1 MKLRFRSAV
10 LSRLPR
16 TLRHNTMRLLIF
28 RLMLLAG
35 ILLGLATLVMIVHL
49 RLLPVEDAP
58 LLYRL
63 HDEVYLPLVGHTFTR
78 YFPFSVIW
86 WGIALTALVWWM
98 SMWLFQTSPLRF
110 IQRRLLLRA
119 IRQPRRHDSL
129 LRWSRRFS
137 RLRLRPHLLRLVAE
151 DEWERVLRAEDM
163 GSALS
168 VLRLRIGLQS
178 CFSSDVTRLL
188 VLLEDWLRLAHLA
201 YRHNSDQWADMHTLL
216 AQLETLQTVG
226 DIDAYFS
233 PAALY
238 GDARQLLAW
247 LEAPARPNVE
257 LLQANDARRE
267 RLNTVYSTFHRSQSG
282 ADFSGK
288 LPLPDVESTTW
299 LPLCGRIA
307 LRLTLQVAELGRFP
321 AHLHAYSQ
329 ASERLLL
336 LARATATPA
345 ARAWAALVG
354 YADPQTAVH
363 DGYVHLA
370 RLTATEQK
378 RLRQTWHDQRHMD
391 KRPIL
396 SPAYAETAHRL
407 DVRGLLDA
415 AHPTATE
422 PGDSSR

>member
-1 MKLRFRSAV
+1 MRLRFRSTV

-16 TLRHNTMRLLIF
+16 SLRRNTMRLLVF
-28 RLMLLAG
+28 RLVLLAG
-35 ILLGLATLVMIVHL
+35 ILLGLAALLMIVHL

-63 HDEVYLPLVGHTFTR
+63 HDDVYLPLVGHTFTR
-78 YFPFSVIW
+78 YFPLSVIW
-86 WGIALTALVWWM
+86 WGVVVTALVWWI
-98 SMWLFQTSPLRF
+98 SMWLFQASPLRF

-119 IRQPRRHDSL
+119 IRQPRRHDNL
-129 LRWSRRFS
+129 LHWSRRFS
-137 RLRLRPHLLRLVAE
+137 RLRLRPHLLHLVAD

-163 GSALS
+163 GAALS
-168 VLRLRIGLQS
+168 LLRLRIGLQP
-178 CFSSDVTRLL
+178 CFPSDVTRLL
-188 VLLEDWLRLAHLA
+188 VLLEDWLRLAHLT
-201 YRHNSDQWADMHTLL
+201 YRHNGDQWADMHTLL
-216 AQLETLQTVG
+216 DQLEALQTVG
-226 DIDAYFS
+226 DTDAYFS

-238 GDARQLLAW
+238 RDARQLLVW

-267 RLNTVYSTFHRSQSG
+267 RLNTVYTTFHRSQSG

-288 LPLPDVESTTW
+288 LPLPDVESTAW

-321 AHLHAYSQ
+321 AHLRAYSD

-345 ARAWAALVG
+345 ARAWAAFVG

-370 RLTATEQK
+370 RLTATGQK
-378 RLRQTWHDQRHMD
+378 RLRQTWHEQRHMD

-396 SPAYAETAHRL
+396 SSAYAEIAHRL

-415 AHPTATE
+415 AYPAAME
-422 PGDSSR
+422 PGDSGQ